1 MPTTRQATQWTASRG
16 EIVLQGSGSLH
27 GRTIGVFSP
36 RSTQWA
42 TDQS

>member
-1 MPTTRQATQWTASRG
+1 MPKTRQATQLTACRG
-16 EIVLQGSGSLH
+16 EIVLQGSGTLH

>member
-1 MPTTRQATQWTASRG
+1 MPATRQVTQWTACRG
-16 EIVLQGSGSLH
+16 EIVLQGLGSLH